1 MKKFLLYLGITLT
14 IITGLMIFV
23 TSSLVMLSLKEPVDF
38 YGDDFDINEDH
49 KGDRIEADIP
59 FCFGQA
65 AVLTTTTKKNQYV
78 TKKNTYYYVI
88 PAQAPDDDYYF
99 YIAVKVD
106 EDDRSKYENL
116 TNKTFNGETGS
127 IKIEGSLEKLDS
139 EAYDY
144 MLEYVEELYADTD
157 GAFQSEEE
165 LRHYVLPICFQPKN
179 ISVGKTYIII
189 DVSLII
195 ATILS
200 WVGFTI
206 ANSKAKARQAAN
218 LADFQANFP
227 GQSYENTVV
236 INGVGY
242 PKNLF
247 DSVNYSLASGEVVV
261 AIAKIRE
268 ITGLGLAEAK
278 NVADNWNQ
286 YYN

>member
-1 MKKFLLYLGITLT
+1 MKKFLLYLSITLT
-14 IITGLMIFV
+14 IILGLAIFL
-23 TSSLVMLSLKEPVDF
+23 TSSLVMLSLKEPIDF
-38 YGDDFDINEDH
+38 YSDDFDINEDH
-49 KGDRIEADIP
+49 KGDRIEADVP

-88 PAQAPDDDYYF
+88 PAQSPDDDYYF

-106 EDDRSKYENL
+106 EKKRDEFEKL
-116 TNKTFNGETGS
+116 TDKTFNNESGS
-127 IKIEGSLEKLDS
+127 LKLEGSLEKLDP

-165 LRHYVLPICFQPKN
+165 LKHYVLPICFQPKN

-189 DVSLII
+189 DVSLLI

-200 WVGFTI
+200 WVGFII
-206 ANSKAKARQAAN
+206 ANSKEKAKRAENEAN
-218 LADFQANFP
+218 FQANFP
-227 GQSYENTVV
+227 GQSFENSVV
-236 INGVGY
+236 INGVAY
-242 PKNLF
+242 PKDLF
-247 DSVNYSLASGEVVV
+247 DSVNYSLASGEIVV
-261 AIAKIRE
+261 AIARIRE